1 MIYNEG
7 YETNY
12 YGFTTPEN
20 DGFCGALIKRAKV
33 LDHLDLCDP
42 SSSNI
47 FGGGGFSNR
56 ANVR

>member
-1 MIYNEG
+1 MLLSLH
-7 YETNY
+7 

-20 DGFCGALIKRAKV
+20 DGFCGALIKQAKV

-56 ANVR
+56 ANVRWL